1 MKLDPIELS
10 NILKYWMTVEELT
23 PFELQP
29 DMLMADLSDGINT
42 QNANIFIWDKVKEE
56 GKRSFQ
62 IELDRLTEKF
72 EVAEYMKIFTVC
84 VGVVEINEYVKKV
97 VNILSASK
105 SKRDL
110 EVSDIGFFE
119 SAGNGK
125 MCLATFKINHFGK
138 VLPHTFNASSALSWL
153 ALHNSSLGPEQF
165 DGSQQLA
172 VGDALVSHFC
182 SLCRDHLKSALSSNV
197 PEKDLKEVYSVEYTK
212 SKHGVRRLRDLR
224 QTDELKV
231 NVAFWMKS
239 AVMFVSLP
247 VLLPLILCGL

>member
-110 EVSDIGFFE
+110 EVSDIGF
-119 SAGNGK
+119 SSQP
-125 MCLATFKINHFGK
+125 ATERC
-138 VLPHTFNASSALSWL
+138 ALQLLKSTISER
-153 ALHNSSLGPEQF
+153 SSLIHLMHP
-165 DGSQQLA
+165 QL
-172 VGDALVSHFC
+172 
-182 SLCRDHLKSALSSNV
+182 
-197 PEKDLKEVYSVEYTK
+197 
-212 SKHGVRRLRDLR
+212 
-224 QTDELKV
+224 
-231 NVAFWMKS
+231 
-239 AVMFVSLP
+239 
-247 VLLPLILCGL
+247 